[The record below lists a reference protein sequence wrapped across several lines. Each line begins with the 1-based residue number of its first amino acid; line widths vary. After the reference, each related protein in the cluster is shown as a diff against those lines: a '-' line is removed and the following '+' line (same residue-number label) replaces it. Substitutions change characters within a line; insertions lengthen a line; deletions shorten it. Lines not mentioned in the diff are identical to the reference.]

1 MDTEER
7 KDRVE
12 ILKLA
17 ASMTS
22 PNCSLESVLPVAD
35 KLWTW
40 AIGEKPPASKVSKA
54 IDKGLAKLSASQ
66 GTPTQAT
73 E

>member
-1 MDTEER
+1 MDAEER

-17 ASMTS
+17 ASLIA
-22 PNCSLESVLPVAD
+22 PNCSLENVLPVAD
-35 KLWTW
+35 KLWAW
-40 AIGEKPPASKVSKA
+40 ANGEKPAPSKVSKA

-66 GTPTQAT
+66 ATPTQAT